1 MAISYVLKNKG
12 KVIAIDPLREINRT
26 ALSPQAKQTAIRAQ
40 RKSNAV
46 TFLFT
51 AAGTAVTDATPA
63 TYYAD
68 ANFAADLVKNRWY
81 EVEADLLLKNSSAAN
96 GALARLIVSG
106 TQTNATVAGGSF
118 STDTASNTA
127 SASVSTTVL
136 VTGSADTT
144 SPYRITLKV
153 KFKLQNSGRL
163 QLATAEKDT
172 GSGSLT
178 VEAGST
184 IIIRELQ

>member
-51 AAGTAVTDATPA
+51 AKGAAITANSYTTNVD
-63 TYYAD
+63 
-68 ANFAADLVKNRWY
+68 FAADLVKNRWY
-81 EVEADLLLKNSSAAN
+81 EVEADLLLVNTTVAN

-106 TQTNATVAGGSF
+106 TQTNATVAGGSL
-118 STDTASNTA
+118 STDTAANTA
-127 SASVSTTVL
+127 SNSVSSTVL

-163 QLATAEKDT
+163 QLATSEKDT
-172 GSGSLT
+172 GGGSLT
-178 VEAGST
+178 IEPGST
-184 IIIRELQ
+184 IIIREMQ